1 MNKIRCLILI
11 ITGIVVIIFRPA
23 AQQTETEAG
32 MLPPDSISNV
42 YLLDYDDD
50 EQLADSL
57 EDILPESMEVDWEK
71 LLEGWHASNFYS
83 PEVHCLDDNVNPFF
97 PDSIYRMRLERMPVV
112 IPMVYNET
120 VRRYIDIYAGR
131 SRMNVRYFLGMA
143 DYYFPMF
150 EQILDANGLPLE
162 LKYLSIVES
171 ALKPTALSRAGA
183 SGLWQFMLPTGRN
196 YGLEINSLIDE
207 RFDPEKATEAAC
219 RYLKKLYN
227 MYDDWYLALAAYNSG
242 EGTVN
247 RAIARSGGK
256 KDYWKITSYLPRDTR
271 AYVPLFIAVAYIM
284 TYHCEHNICP
294 VRSNFSVATDTIMV
308 ERAIHFDQIS
318 DIMQIDK
325 EAIRFYNPQYKRE
338 IIPGNVQPSVL
349 RLPIANTID
358 FINQA
363 DSIYAHRLFE
373 LLEYCIPVDANNPK
387 SRQELISHTVKP
399 GENVNTIA
407 NLYGVTMQELRKWNG
422 LSASAR
428 TVAQGRK
435 LRVYIDNGG
444 LTFSAPVTAS
454 VTTSSAQQKPATAN
468 ASSNTGS
475 SSGYTTYQVKKND
488 TLSAIALK
496 YPGVTWQNIQ
506 QANGMKTTDL
516 QIGQVLKIPQR

>member
-1 MNKIRCLILI
+1 MNKIRYLILI
-11 ITGIVVIIFRPA
+11 ITGIVVNISRPL

-32 MLPPDSISNV
+32 MLPPDSITDI
-42 YLLDYDDD
+42 YLLDYFDD
-50 EQLADSL
+50 EQLTDSL
-57 EDILPESMEVDWEK
+57 EDILPESMDVDWQK
-71 LLEGWHASNFYS
+71 LFEGWHASNFYS
-83 PEVHCLDDNVNPFF
+83 PEVYCIDDNVNPFF
-97 PDSIYRMRLERMPVV
+97 PDSVYRMRLERMPVV
-112 IPMVYNET
+112 IPMTYNET
-120 VRRYIDIYAGR
+120 VRRYIDYYAVR
-131 SRMNVRYFLGMA
+131 NRMNVRYFLGMA
-143 DYYFPMF
+143 DYFFPMF
-150 EQILDANGLPLE
+150 EQKLDAHGLPLE

-171 ALKPTALSRAGA
+171 ALKPTALSRVGA
-183 SGLWQFMLPTGRN
+183 SGLWQFMLPTGKS

-219 RYLKKLYN
+219 MHLKKLYN

-242 EGTVN
+242 EGNVN

-256 KDYWKITSYLPRDTR
+256 KDYWKITSYLPRETR
-271 AYVPLFIAVAYIM
+271 AFVPLYIAASYIM

-308 ERAIHFDQIS
+308 ERALHFDQIAE
-318 DIMQIDK
+318 IMQIDK

-363 DSIYAHRLFE
+363 DSIYAHRVFE
-373 LLEYCIPVDANNPK
+373 LLEYCIPVDANDPK

-407 NLYGVTMQELRKWNG
+407 NLYGVTMQELRRWNG

-454 VTTSSAQQKPATAN
+454 ATTSSTQQKPATAN

-506 QANGMKTTDL
+506 QANGMKTTAL